1 MSHRG
6 GGAGGG
12 DLCCRVRAQGP
23 PGDGNDNDKVDNCDT
38 YKADDN
44 YDKADDN
51 EKVELRLKRKLKI
64 MSIKKLMSMTMTKLM
79 TKLMTMLMPG

>member
-6 GGAGGG
+6 GGAGGR
-12 DLCCRVRAQGP
+12 DLCCRVRAQGA
-23 PGDGNDNDKVDNCDT
+23 PGDHNDNDKLDNCDT

-44 YDKADDN
+44 NDKADDN
-51 EKVELRLKRKLKI
+51 EKVELRLKRKL
-64 MSIKKLMSMTMTKLM
+64 MTMTMTKLM